1 MSCGSLGGGS
11 LGGGSLGEGRRR
23 KLTRL
28 CYYHFLIQ
36 RLVGVGLL
44 RVDRL
49 QKVPD
54 GRMSVAHHRRELAVP
69 RLHVVVGFIEGAGG
83 AVDQVPGSRRER
95 AGLEVRA
102 VVTPWIQV
110 VWKYERKS
118 SRSRLEGMSSRTHQ
132 QACRPSTCRW

>member
-11 LGGGSLGEGRRR
+11 LGGGSLGEGTRR

-28 CYYHFLIQ
+28 CYYHF
-36 RLVGVGLL
+36 
-44 RVDRL
+44 
-49 QKVPD
+49 PD

-102 VVTPWIQV
+102 VVTPWIQTL
-110 VWKYERKS
+110 ES
-118 SRSRLEGMSSRTHQ
+118 TSRMIALGPTM
-132 QACRPSTCRW
+132 